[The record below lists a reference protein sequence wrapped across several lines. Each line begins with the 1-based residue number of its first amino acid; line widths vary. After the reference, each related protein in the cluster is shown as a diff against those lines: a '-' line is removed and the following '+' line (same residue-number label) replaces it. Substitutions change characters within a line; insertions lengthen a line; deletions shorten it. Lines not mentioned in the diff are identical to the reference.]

1 MKSWMMK
8 GGAVLL
14 AGALAAGCASSGGD
28 KKAQS
33 QLPSWVMNP
42 VIEGGVAATECVKAT
57 GSMSL
62 DKSEAIAN
70 ARATLVKQI
79 NVKVEAMDKTYQRKV
94 KSQGGTT
101 TGSTFESV
109 SKQVAQQH
117 LKGSRATKV
126 QYVDING
133 ERNLCAMVTLDP
145 NTTKD
150 IFDAIV
156 KESSQKVSPQDEEQL
171 YEEFKAKKA
180 QDELDQE
187 VSEK

>member
-1 MKSWMMK
+1 
-8 GGAVLL
+8 
-14 AGALAAGCASSGGD
+14 
-28 KKAQS
+28 
-33 QLPSWVMNP
+33 
-42 VIEGGVAATECVKAT
+42 
-57 GSMSL
+57 
-62 DKSEAIAN
+62 
-70 ARATLVKQI
+70 
-79 NVKVEAMDKTYQRKV
+79 MDKTYQRKV